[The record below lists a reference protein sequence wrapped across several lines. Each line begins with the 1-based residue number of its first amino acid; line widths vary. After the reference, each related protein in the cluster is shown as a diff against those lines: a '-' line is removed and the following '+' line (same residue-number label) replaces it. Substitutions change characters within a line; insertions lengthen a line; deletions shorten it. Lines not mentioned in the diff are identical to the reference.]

1 MSVNNNNFQIQN
13 KFISKFTKQDVKNF
27 LKNLGI
33 SKLTIDKFEKF
44 NIDGND
50 IIKINEKMLKNLS
63 IDNIHEQNLI
73 LNNVYSNIIDM
84 LKINFYYQNKIYI
97 FQLDNNNNNKDFTVE
112 NLSKFIAKCLG
123 IKGDLILATL
133 ENNILTNYINLIDF
147 IFMNPE
153 KYSKLKVFNLNDFNN
168 IPSSPPIHLKR
179 KESSGINDKLK
190 ENIEFIEKAE
200 NFSFKENE
208 ESNQKENF
216 TVKKYDLPYSKD
228 INNNNNLKEN
238 NKDSINFIE
247 NNSKND
253 LLLNCFQKKESLLNE
268 KDSFPNSNYINNKKS
283 IPHLNLD
290 FAKSQ
295 NASFNTIYTSNRFKE
310 IQENSNNK
318 IFNSTNHTP
327 QISNRYTNKKD
338 EFKNNN
344 NSNKNFFKENK
355 KISIY
360 NNNNKNNNI
369 IKKNQSMNQKI
380 NHSLMN
386 TSNSSSLSKDS
397 SKKILNQKN
406 SSANNINFNN
416 ENSKFFNRNIGGG
429 NYMNNIPK
437 DYTKKI
443 KNENIYKMYNKTNAE
458 LYNNSNKNLN
468 YKTNL
473 NDNYQQQEQIN
484 TEIDNN
490 NINNNINHIYTN
502 NNRYNTHPNK
512 NDEIN
517 NNINNYHINNNI
529 NNNITDSSIDDI
541 DDINFNKNITSK
553 INSLRGQLTSIGVD
567 INDNN

>member
-1 MSVNNNNFQIQN
+1 MSLNSNNIQN
-13 KFISKFTKQDVKNF
+13 QNKYISKFTKQDVKNF

-33 SKLTIDKFEKF
+33 SKLTIEKFEKF

-97 FQLDNNNNNKDFTVE
+97 FQLDNNNNKDFTVE

-133 ENNILTNYINLIDF
+133 ENIILTDYINLIDF

-168 IPSSPPIHLKR
+168 IPSSPPIHLKK
-179 KESSGINDKLK
+179 KESSGLNEKLK

-200 NFSFKENE
+200 NFSFKEND

-216 TVKKYDLPYSKD
+216 TVKKYDLPFSKD
-228 INNNNNLKEN
+228 INNNNNNLNEN
-238 NKDSINFIE
+238 NKDPINYVV
-247 NNSKND
+247 NNNKN
-253 LLLNCFQKKESLLNE
+253 EVVE
-268 KDSFPNSNYINNKKS
+268 KDSYPNSNYLNNKKS

-290 FAKSQ
+290 FTKSQ
-295 NASFNTIYTSNRFKE
+295 NASFNTIYTSNRFRE
-310 IQENSNNK
+310 IQENTNK
-318 IFNSTNHTP
+318 KLFNSTNHTP
-327 QISNRYTNKKD
+327 QISPNRYNNKKD
-338 EFKNNN
+338 EFKNNNN

-355 KISIY
+355 KINIY
-360 NNNNKNNNI
+360 NNNNLM
-369 IKKNQSMNQKI
+369 KKNPSMNQKI

-386 TSNSSSLSKDS
+386 TSNSSTLSKDS

-443 KNENIYKMYNKTNAE
+443 KNENIYKLYNKTSSE
-458 LYNNSNKNLN
+458 LNINSNKNFDQN
-468 YKTNL
+468 YKSNL

-490 NINNNINHIYTN
+490 NNNINNNNFFIN

-512 NDEIN
+512 NEDIN
-517 NNINNYHINNNI
+517 NNINNYHINNI